1 MRNRLKHA
9 LAEGRTCVGTVVTI
23 GSPVVAE
30 LFAIAGYD
38 WIWFDLEHTSVS
50 LETLQTM
57 IQAVSGYD
65 TTVVVR
71 VPGNDEVWIKRVLD
85 LGPHAIIVPLV
96 NSAEETER
104 AMRYCRYPPAGVRGA
119 GIGRAQGFGEASI
132 ATYYGTANQEIMV
145 IPQIEHIEAVNNI
158 DAILAVDGVE
168 AIFLGT
174 MDLSGSMGMLGH
186 TDHPNIERAQQ
197 KVKEACKR
205 RNVHCGILAMSPEQC
220 NQRIQEGHRFV
231 AVGMDVDTFIRVATD
246 WLRKIRCA

>member
-1 MRNRLKHA
+1 MRNKLKHA
-9 LAEGRTCVGTVVTI
+9 LAEGKTCVGTVVTI

-30 LFAIAGYD
+30 IFAIAGYD

-57 IQAVSGYD
+57 IQAVGGYD

-71 VPGNDEVWIKRVLD
+71 VPGNDEVWTKRVLD

-96 NSAEETER
+96 NNAEEAER
-104 AMRYCRYPPAGVRGA
+104 AVRHCRYPPAGVRGA
-119 GIGRAQGFGEASI
+119 GIGRAQGFGESSTAS
-132 ATYYGTANQEIMV
+132 YYATANQEIMI
-145 IPQIEHIEAVNNI
+145 IPQIEHIEAVKNI
-158 DAILAVDGVE
+158 EAILAVDGVE

-186 TDHPNIERAQQ
+186 TDHPDVEAAQQ

-205 RNVHCGILAMSPEQC
+205 HGVHCGILAMSPEQC
-220 NQRIQEGHRFV
+220 KQRIQEGHRFV
-231 AVGMDVDTFIRVATD
+231 AVGMDVDTIMHVATD
-246 WLRKIRCA
+246 WLQKIRQV